1 VISGY
6 CFLLQHASFAA
17 CLCYSHARPW
27 SASAGSRHDA
37 RTREAIDNPDLYS
50 SLNESNAGHLQTR
63 TPACRK
69 SKIRLDCNIY
79 LHTIGCPGHH
89 KFTDLHASHGAGG
102 CSSLRLNSPAPGE
115 SSGVSGW
122 SSPESEFR
130 CPANGCGV
138 EEFIHPVGGEKAAY
152 YIVECAKH
160 GRKLITMDLQPVTR
174 QNRDP
179 NRRSRRSRDACGVLR
194 V

>member
-1 VISGY
+1 ME
-6 CFLLQHASFAA
+6 FA
-17 CLCYSHARPW
+17 R
-27 SASAGSRHDA
+27 
-37 RTREAIDNPDLYS
+37 
-50 SLNESNAGHLQTR
+50 Q
-63 TPACRK
+63 
-69 SKIRLDCNIY
+69 
-79 LHTIGCPGHH
+79 
-89 KFTDLHASHGAGG
+89 
-102 CSSLRLNSPAPGE
+102 
-115 SSGVSGW
+115 
-122 SSPESEFR
+122 SEFR
-130 CPANGCGV
+130 CPANGCGRDAKLVRAAV